1 MTMGSGRRYTDEQIM
16 FVLELLVEG
25 RTREQVVRAFTSRFP
40 SHPYPFG
47 PKQVKY
53 IKQGYGKHPDYG

>member
-1 MTMGSGRRYTDEQIM
+1 M
-16 FVLELLVEG
+16 FVLGLLVEG
-25 RTREQVVRAFTSRFP
+25 STREQVVRAFTSRFP

-53 IKQGYGKHPDYG
+53 LKQGYGKHPDYG

>member
-1 MTMGSGRRYTDEQIM
+1 MRYTQEQIL
-16 FVLELLVEG
+16 FVLDLLVKEVKPAKVA
-25 RTREQVVRAFTSRFP
+25 EAFHQRFDPDGSRGLE
-40 SHPYPFG
+40 FG